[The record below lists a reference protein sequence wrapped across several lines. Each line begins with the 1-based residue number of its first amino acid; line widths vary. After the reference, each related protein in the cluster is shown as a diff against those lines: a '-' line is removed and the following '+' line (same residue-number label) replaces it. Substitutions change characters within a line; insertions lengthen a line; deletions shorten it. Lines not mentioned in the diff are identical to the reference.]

1 MIPTSAVIQHRNV
14 HNMFFSWIFA
24 HLQKIMNPMEKS
36 THEAKLWHG
45 CYYCKTN
52 QRQPFHHAWHTKGQ
66 QRAEC
71 ICNKKSKQSKGIT
84 LVNVFV
90 CFLLI
95 PFQGLWCAGH
105 STSFT
110 YTSENKFQ
118 LKFKPKKSCSG
129 WTLNVSSV
137 RMSLPSFKAFVLLNR
152 IYIYFFTSTQIK
164 VRFLS
169 FFSFTIPKF
178 KLTK

>member
-24 HLQKIMNPMEKS
+24 HLQEIMNPMEKS

-95 PFQGLWCAGH
+95 PFQGGI

-152 IYIYFFTSTQIK
+152 IYIFFYFYSNQSQVSKLFFLYHPK
-164 VRFLS
+164 V
-169 FFSFTIPKF
+169 
-178 KLTK
+178 